1 MSQFTASRFLS
12 LSLASA
18 DYEPRIVKAALAVL
32 LSSLCLAAPASA
44 QTASATPK
52 PRTLGSLVFAPCS
65 LTASGLP
72 GAVEAQCTT
81 LQVPEDRSQP
91 EGRKIAL
98 ALAWVPADGEAEP
111 DPLFMIA
118 GGPGQSAKQAY
129 PMLHAA
135 FRDVRRSRNVL
146 LLDARG
152 TGGSRPLVCRN
163 AEGEAA
169 ITEGDPSEIDLDA
182 AREFAKRCAETLGAE
197 ADLRH
202 YGTSE
207 HVDDIEAVRVA
218 IGAAKIDLIGI
229 SYGTRVAQQYAA
241 RYPAATRAVVL
252 DSVVPNTLVLGNEHA
267 KNLATALAAQFAR
280 CRADAGCGEKIG
292 DPAALLTE
300 VRSRL
305 EAGDL
310 APVRFRDS
318 VSGEWREEKPAFG
331 HLALL
336 LRMYAYSPEA
346 ATLLPFLVHE
356 AAQGRYE
363 SMLALS
369 TSMARNLTDQIYH
382 GMQLSVMC
390 TEDGDELRVDEAD
403 AGSVLGTEFID
414 FARAQCEAW
423 PRGTRD
429 PAFREPLRGDLPVL
443 LLSGEFDPVTPP
455 RYADEVVATL
465 PNGRHLVLPG
475 QGHSV
480 VGLGCMPKLFAQFIE
495 SADAKALDAKCLD
508 RMRALPPFAGPWGW
522 EP

>member
-1 MSQFTASRFLS
+1 MKAVLPALLLS
-12 LSLASA
+12 LC
-18 DYEPRIVKAALAVL
+18 V
-32 LSSLCLAAPASA
+32 AAPACADTRAPS
-44 QTASATPK
+44 PK

-72 GAVEAQCTT
+72 GAVEAQCTNVE
-81 LQVPEDRSQP
+81 VPEDRSQP

-118 GGPGQSAKQAY
+118 GGPGQSAKESY
-129 PMLHAA
+129 PMLHGA

-169 ITEGDPSEIDLDA
+169 ITDGDTSEIDLDV
-182 AREFAKRCAETLGAE
+182 ARDFARRCADTLGAE

-207 HVDDIEAVRVA
+207 HVDDLEAVRSA
-218 IGAAKIDLIGI
+218 IGAPKVNLIGI

-241 RYPAATRAVVL
+241 RYPASTRALVL
-252 DSVVPNTLVLGNEHA
+252 DSVAPNTMVLGNEHA
-267 KNLATALAAQFAR
+267 KNLEAALAAQFAR

-292 DPAALLTE
+292 DPAALLAE
-300 VRSRL
+300 VRRKL
-305 EAGDL
+305 EAPDL

-331 HLALL
+331 HLGML

-369 TSMARNLTDQIYH
+369 TSMVRNLSDQIYH

-390 TEDGDELRVDEAD
+390 TEDADEWRADPAD

-414 FARAQCEAW
+414 FARAQCEVW

-429 PAFREPLRGDLPVL
+429 PAFRQPLSGDLPVL

-455 RYADEVVATL
+455 RYADEVVAHL

-495 SADAKALDAKCLD
+495 RADAKALDAACLE
-508 RMRALPPFAGPWGW
+508 RLRALPPFAGPWGW

>member
-12 LSLASA
+12 PSLASA
-18 DYEPRIVKAALAVL
+18 DNESRIVKAALPLLLIFLCVAVPVRAE
-32 LSSLCLAAPASA
+32 SGV
-44 QTASATPK
+44 ATPK
-52 PRTLGSLVFAPCS
+52 PRSLGSLVFAPCS

-81 LQVPEDRSQP
+81 LEVPEDRSQP

-118 GGPGQSAKQAY
+118 GGPGQSAKESY

-169 ITEGDPSEIDLDA
+169 ITDGDASDIDIDV
-182 AREFAKRCAETLGAE
+182 ARDFARRCAGTLGAE

-202 YGTSE
+202 YATSE
-207 HVDDIEAVRVA
+207 HVDDIEAVRSA
-218 IGAAKIDLIGI
+218 IGADKINLIGI

-267 KNLATALAAQFAR
+267 KNLEAALAAQFAR

-292 DPAALLTE
+292 DPAALLAE

-305 EAGDL
+305 EAPDL
-310 APVRFRDS
+310 APVRYRDS
-318 VSGEWREEKPAFG
+318 VSGEWREEKPSFG

-346 ATLLPFLVHE
+346 ATLLPYPRPR
-356 AAQGRYE
+356 GRAG
-363 SMLALS
+363 SLRIDARAFDG
-369 TSMARNLTDQIYH
+369 MARNLTDQITH

-414 FARAQCEAW
+414 FARAQCAVW

-429 PAFREPLRGDLPVL
+429 PAFREPLKRRPAGAAAVGRVRSGDAAALRRRGRRH
-443 LLSGEFDPVTPP
+443 TAQRPP
-455 RYADEVVATL
+455 SRAAR
-465 PNGRHLVLPG
+465 PGPQCGRPRLHAA
-475 QGHSV
+475 
-480 VGLGCMPKLFAQFIE
+480 LFAQFIE
-495 SADAKALDAKCLD
+495 TADAKALDAKCLD
-508 RMRALPPFAGPWGW
+508 RMRANPPFAGPWGW